1 MDIKKLQSLVIDAL
15 EDVKA
20 QDIQLF
26 DTVHL
31 TSLFD
36 RIIVASG
43 TSNRQTK
50 ALAASVRDKVKDAG
64 GDVIGVEGEDTGEW
78 VLVDLGDM
86 IVHIMQPA
94 IRQYY
99 RLEEI
104 WGDKPVKLG
113 AAKRK
118 GTDEAA
124 VAAEPKAKSK
134 HLASTQAA
142 PEVKPVNERKPAAKK
157 AAAAKAPA
165 KKAAATKTSA
175 TKAPAKKAPASKAVG
190 KVVKVAATK
199 KETAAVEVLKSLP
212 PKRAAAV
219 KAVKAPADAVPV
231 KKVLKRVKKA
241 EAE

>member
-1 MDIKKLQSLVIDAL
+1 MDIKKLQTLVVDAL
-15 EDVKA
+15 EDIKG
-20 QDIQLF
+20 QDIQVF

-36 RIIVASG
+36 RIAVVSG

-50 ALAASVRDKVKDAG
+50 ALAASVRDKIKEAG
-64 GDVIGVEGEDTGEW
+64 GDVIGIEGEDTGEW

-118 GTDEAA
+118 GTLA
-124 VAAEPKAKSK
+124 AAEASEIKPKSK
-134 HLASTQAA
+134 HLTSTQEA
-142 PEVKPVNERKPAAKK
+142 PVVKPVNERKSPVRKAEIDKASVVKAPAAKK
-157 AAAAKAPA
+157 PAAKKPA
-165 KKAAATKTSA
+165 
-175 TKAPAKKAPASKAVG
+175 AKKAVG

-199 KETAAVEVLKSLP
+199 SEE
-212 PKRAAAV
+212 AAV
-219 KAVKAPADAVPV
+219 K
-231 KKVLKRVKKA
+231 VL
-241 EAE
+241 